1 MRQPR
6 LTCLNRIALLAIAG
20 LGVAAFATIKISPQP
35 KPQPQPFSA
44 QDVSASK
51 PLISGF
57 SLTEYDSGNKA
68 FTINA
73 EKMFLRKKKVRPFGF
88 RVALGKSA
96 QMDDVEIIFYKDN
109 QAVSNLASQKATIDI
124 AKKDIIFDG
133 KPIMMTQDKR
143 MLGADKITWNNSTKQ
158 LFAQGRCFLAAEG
171 KIYNGKTIN
180 SDVELKN
187 FTMEATR

>member
-20 LGVAAFATIKISPQP
+20 LAVAAFAIIKISPQP
-35 KPQPQPFSA
+35 KSQPLFS
-44 QDVSASK
+44 QNVSAPK

-57 SLTEYDSGNKA
+57 SLTEYDSGNKT

-73 EKMFLRKKKVRPFGF
+73 EKMFLRKKKISPFGF

-96 QMDDVEIIFYKDN
+96 QMDGVEIIFYKDN
-109 QAVSNLASQKATIDI
+109 QPVSNLASQKATIDI

-143 MLGADKITWNNSTKQ
+143 MLGADKITWDNSAKQ
-158 LFAQGRCFLAAEG
+158 LVAQGRCFIAAEG

-187 FTMEATR
+187 FTMEAIR